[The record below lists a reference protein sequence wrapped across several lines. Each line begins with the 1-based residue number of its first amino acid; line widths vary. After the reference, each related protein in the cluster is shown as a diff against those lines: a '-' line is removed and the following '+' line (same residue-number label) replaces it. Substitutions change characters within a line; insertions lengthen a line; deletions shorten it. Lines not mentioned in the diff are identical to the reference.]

1 MPVPL
6 GQFAN
11 TLIVNSRDRTDKQAL
26 KDLWSEKPCILLFL
40 RRLGCPI
47 CRSYASQMEKLRP
60 LIETKGGRVV
70 CLSFEHLG
78 EGSDEDRTFER
89 FKFWTGDLY
98 TIDKSVYVELFG
110 RKGFLDNLYGLLDMN
125 KEAVAKAKDTPGNY
139 KGDGFQ
145 LGGQFVVDT
154 NGKVLLDHRQKLFG
168 DDATF
173 EALYDAISSAL
184 PPTPKVVSD
193 KIEVSG

>member
-6 GQFAN
+6 SQFAN
-11 TLIVNSRDRTDKQAL
+11 TLIVNSQDKTDKKAL
-26 KDLWSEKPCILLFL
+26 KELWAEKPCILIFL

-47 CRSYASQMEKLRP
+47 CRTYANYMDKLRP
-60 LIETKGGRVV
+60 LIEKKGGQVI
-70 CLSFEHLG
+70 CISFEFFG
-78 EGSDEDRTFER
+78 EGSDEDRSFQR
-89 FKFWTGDLY
+89 FGFWTGPTY

-125 KEAVAKAKDTPGNY
+125 KEAVEKAKKTPGNY

-154 NGKVLLDHRQKLFG
+154 TGKVLFEHRQKLFG
-168 DDATF
+168 DDASF
-173 EALYDAISSAL
+173 ETLYDSISTVL
-184 PPTPKVVSD
+184 PATPTVSQ
-193 KIEVSG
+193 